1 MVNFQKIKQ
10 KIVAGISE
18 MKISTLCDDV
28 LVTYSL
34 GSCVGVTI
42 YDPVKCIGGIIHCML
57 PLSKIDSKKA
67 QDNPFMFV
75 DIGVPL
81 FINSLFECGVSR
93 KNMIIKVAGGS
104 LIMDKKGKF
113 KIGERNYMV
122 LRKLLWKNNMLISGE
137 DVGGKLSRTMSL
149 VMATGKTFVKS
160 DGMEKEL

>member
-1 MVNFQKIKQ
+1 MNFQKIKQ

>member
-1 MVNFQKIKQ
+1 MNVQKPMQ
-10 KIVAGISE
+10 NVVAGISE
-18 MKISTLCDDV
+18 MKISTLRDDV
-28 LVTYSL
+28 LITYSL
-34 GSCVGVTI
+34 GSCVGITI
-42 YDPVKCIGGIIHCML
+42 YDPVKCVGGIIHCML

-67 QDNPFMFV
+67 QNNPFMFV

-81 FINSLFECGVSR
+81 FINSLFECGMSR
-93 KNMIIKVAGGS
+93 KDMIIKIAGGS
-104 LIMDKKGKF
+104 LIMDKKEKF